1 MRQVAP
7 RVVTAIA
14 FVAFISLGLPDA
26 VLGVAWPD
34 IRAEFDLPSAGIG
47 FILYSAAL
55 GYFLSSTFA
64 GTILRHLPLGWLLA
78 VSTALVAAG
87 LLGYATLPFFPWFML
102 LAFGI
107 GTGSGA
113 IDTGL
118 NAYASAHFSV
128 RVMNWLHGFF
138 GIGALVGPLVMTAVL
153 TSDRTWQL
161 GYGIVG
167 AFVVAMAL
175 LFLVTRGLWS
185 DRGSRTDAVAGET
198 GHVSLF
204 AALRRPIVL
213 LQVAVFFTYCGVEFT
228 AGQWAFS
235 VLRDRFDAS
244 QGAAGVAV
252 SCYWGALAAG
262 RLLFGPFIDRVG
274 AGRVVRLGVLVSA
287 VGTALF
293 ALPVYGVAIGGLLL
307 LGLAE
312 AVVFPTLITLTSRR
326 LPPPYVTHAVGFSV
340 GAAVLGGATLPTV
353 AGQLEGWFGPTAIV
367 LVMVSGAVVLVALNE
382 RLATAGGVAAR
393 SNVALG

>member
-34 IRAEFDLPSAGIG
+34 IRAEFGLPSAGIG

-64 GTILRHLPLGWLLA
+64 GTILRYLPLGWLLA
-78 VSTALVAAG
+78 VSTALVAVG
-87 LLGYATLPFFPWFML
+87 LLGYATLPFLPWFIL
-102 LAFGI
+102 LAFGV

-153 TSDRTWQL
+153 TSDRPWQL

-167 AFVVAMAL
+167 AFVVAMAV
-175 LFLVTRGLWS
+175 LFLVTRRLW
-185 DRGSRTDAVAGET
+185 TDTGALDGAAAGVA
-198 GHVSLF
+198 GHVSLL
-204 AALRRPIVL
+204 AALLRPVVL

-244 QGAAGVAV
+244 QGAAGVTV
-252 SCYWGALAAG
+252 GLYWGALAAG

-274 AGRVVRLGVLVSA
+274 AARVVRLGVVFSA
-287 VGTALF
+287 VGTVLF
-293 ALPVYGVAIGGLLL
+293 ALPVYGVAIGGLLVI
-307 LGLAE
+307 GLAE
-312 AVVFPTLITLTSRR
+312 AVVFPTLITLTARR
-326 LPPPYVTHAVGFSV
+326 LPQPFVTHAVGLSV

-353 AGQLEGWFGPTAIV
+353 AGLLEGWFGATAIV
-367 LVMVSGAVVLVALNE
+367 LVMVACAVVLVALNE
-382 RLATAGGVAAR
+382 RLARAGSLAAR
-393 SNVALG
+393 SVTAPG